1 MSNKVFIAITLLE
14 LAVLGGAVWWWLA
27 SRGETSAGADDLPQ
41 TWPAR
46 IDPSGQRPG
55 EVPSD
60 PEAGEPVAAEP
71 VESVQPRPRPAS
83 PQRTARLPRGPLG
96 ELTRPAILID
106 KSSRLLAVYDGGQ
119 LVKVYPAAVGARPG
133 DKLREGDRRTPE
145 GEFFVCV
152 KNPVSKYTLALG
164 LSYPAEEDAAR
175 GLREGLIS
183 PSEHRR
189 IEAELRAG
197 RRPPWD
203 TALGGEIMIHGDRR
217 GGRDTLGC
225 IALEDADIR
234 ELYPQIPI
242 GTRVVIRP

>member
-1 MSNKVFIAITLLE
+1 MSNKVFIAITLVE
-14 LAVLGGAVWWWLA
+14 LALLGGAVWWWLA
-27 SRGETSAGADDLPQ
+27 GRGETSAGADDLPQ
-41 TWPAR
+41 TWSAR
-46 IDPSGQRPG
+46 IEPSGQPVA
-55 EVPSD
+55 VPAAS
-60 PEAGEPVAAEP
+60 EAGEPVAAEP
-71 VESVQPRPRPAS
+71 VEPARSQPSQPAAQ
-83 PQRTARLPRGPLG
+83 PTARLPRGPLG
-96 ELTRPAILID
+96 ELARPAILID
-106 KSSRLLAVYDGGQ
+106 KSSRLLAVYDGGR

-183 PSEHRR
+183 QAEHRR

-225 IALEDADIR
+225 IALEDDDIR